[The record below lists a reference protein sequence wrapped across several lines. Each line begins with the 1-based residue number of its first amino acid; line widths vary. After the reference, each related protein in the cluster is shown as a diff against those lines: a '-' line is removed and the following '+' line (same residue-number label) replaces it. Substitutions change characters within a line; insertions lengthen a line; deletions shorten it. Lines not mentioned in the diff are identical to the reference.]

1 MAYQTDKVER
11 VDKLYQQ
18 FISGWFA
25 GITAVITSHPFDTY
39 KTYIQQNKVMPD
51 YKLRTLYRG
60 LSAPLLGV
68 GFEKAVVFGI
78 YESTITHTSK
88 WCKNIYGDNMYAL
101 IASNAMSGGL
111 SGMCA
116 SFIVT
121 PFERIKILL
130 QTGPNTA
137 TALPNTAAPATNTAA
152 PNTATATPN
161 TASVPNVR
169 SIFQGLSAT
178 FYRETPGF
186 AIYFSTYNYLKYK
199 YEQDNKKKLGLVNSF
214 IYGGIAGSTSWLFI
228 YPQDRIKTKIQA
240 LKDTNMSFKEGFNEI
255 VKKEGIKGLYKGFS
269 YALLRAIPL
278 HATAFMTME
287 MCKKWF

>member
-1 MAYQTDKVER
+1 MTLQTDR
-11 VDKLYQQ
+11 RYQQ
-18 FISGWFA
+18 FINGWVA
-25 GITAVITSHPFDTY
+25 GISSVIISHPFDTY
-39 KTYIQQNKVMPD
+39 KTHIQENKIMPD

-68 GFEKAVVFGI
+68 GFEKAVVFGV
-78 YESTITHTSK
+78 YESSIMHTSK
-88 WCKNIYGDNMYAL
+88 WCKNIYGDNMYAFV
-101 IASNAMSGGL
+101 ASNAMSGGL

-121 PFERIKILL
+121 PFERFKILL
-130 QTGPNTA
+130 QTASAPTNPTA
-137 TALPNTAAPATNTAA
+137 TNPTTCPASA
-152 PNTATATPN
+152 PNI
-161 TASVPNVR
+161 R

-199 YEQDNKKKLGLVNSF
+199 YEQDNKKKLGLANSF
-214 IYGGIAGSTSWLFI
+214 IYGGLAGTTSWIFI

-240 LKDTNMSFKEGFNEI
+240 LRDTHMSFKEGFNEI
-255 VKKEGIKGLYKGFS
+255 VKKEGITGLYKGFS

>member
-1 MAYQTDKVER
+1 MTLQTDRK
-11 VDKLYQQ
+11 YQQ
-18 FISGWFA
+18 FINGWVA
-25 GITAVITSHPFDTY
+25 GISAVIISHPFDTY
-39 KTYIQQNKVMPD
+39 KTHIQENKIMPN
-51 YKLRTLYRG
+51 YKLRTLYKG

-68 GFEKAVVFGI
+68 GFEKAVVFGV
-78 YESTITHTSK
+78 YESSIMHTSK
-88 WCKNIYGDNMYAL
+88 WCKNIYGDNMYAFV
-101 IASNAMSGGL
+101 ASNAMSGGL

-130 QTGPNTA
+130 QT
-137 TALPNTAAPATNTAA
+137 APPSSTT
-152 PNTATATPN
+152 TPN
-161 TASVPNVR
+161 PSSTSPASAPNVR

-214 IYGGIAGSTSWLFI
+214 IYGGLAGTTSWIFI

-240 LKDTNMSFKEGFNEI
+240 LRDTHMSFKEGFNEI
-255 VKKEGIKGLYKGFS
+255 VKKEGITGLYKGFS

-287 MCKKWF
+287 MCKKLF

>member
-1 MAYQTDKVER
+1 MTLQTEKS
-11 VDKLYQQ
+11 YQQ
-18 FISGWFA
+18 FINGWVA
-25 GITAVITSHPFDTY
+25 GVTAVIISHPFDTY
-39 KTYIQQNKVMPD
+39 KTHIQENKVMPN
-51 YKLRTLYRG
+51 YKLKTLYRG

-68 GFEKAVVFGI
+68 GFEKAVVFGV
-78 YESTITHTSK
+78 YESSILHTEK
-88 WCKNIYGDNMYAL
+88 WCKSVLGDNTSAL
-101 IASNAMSGGL
+101 VASNALSGGL

-121 PFERIKILL
+121 PFERMKILL
-130 QTGPNTA
+130 QTNTV
-137 TALPNTAAPATNTAA
+137 TSTKP
-152 PNTATATPN
+152 
-161 TASVPNVR
+161 VVVR
-169 SIFQGLSAT
+169 GIFQGLSAT

-199 YEQDNKKKLGLVNSF
+199 YEKDNRKKLGFVNSF
-214 IYGGIAGSTSWLFI
+214 IYGGIAGATSWLFI

-255 VKKEGIKGLYKGFS
+255 IKKEGVKALYKGFS

>member
-1 MAYQTDKVER
+1 MTLQTDR
-11 VDKLYQQ
+11 RYQQ
-18 FISGWFA
+18 FINGWIA
-25 GITAVITSHPFDTY
+25 GISAVIVSHPFDTY
-39 KTYIQQNKVMPD
+39 KTHIQENKIMPN
-51 YKLRTLYRG
+51 YKLRTLYKG
-60 LSAPLLGV
+60 ISAPLLGV
-68 GFEKAVVFGI
+68 GFEKAVVFGV
-78 YESTITHTSK
+78 YESTIMHTSK
-88 WCKNIYGDNMYAL
+88 WCKSIWGDNMYAFV
-101 IASNAMSGGL
+101 ASNAMSGGL

-130 QTGPNTA
+130 QTASTTPKPSIIA
-137 TALPNTAAPATNTAA
+137 TPST
-152 PNTATATPN
+152 TATPLG
-161 TASVPNVR
+161 TNVR

-199 YEQDNKKKLGLVNSF
+199 YEQDNKKRLGLVNSF
-214 IYGGIAGSTSWLFI
+214 IYGGIAGSTSWIFI

-240 LKDTNMSFKEGFNEI
+240 LRDTHMSFKECFNEI
-255 VKKEGIKGLYKGFS
+255 VKKEGINGLYKGFS

-287 MCKKWF
+287 MCKKLF

>member
-1 MAYQTDKVER
+1 MVLQ
-11 VDKLYQQ
+11 VDRSYQQ
-18 FISGWFA
+18 FINGWIA

-39 KTYIQQNKVMPD
+39 KTHIQENKVIPN

-68 GFEKAVVFGI
+68 GFEKAVVFGV
-78 YESTITHTSK
+78 YESSIKYTHK
-88 WCKNIYGDNMYAL
+88 LCKNIWDDNLYTL
-101 IASNAMSGGL
+101 LVSNALSGGL

-121 PFERIKILL
+121 PFERVKILL
-130 QTGPNTA
+130 QTS
-137 TALPNTAAPATNTAA
+137 TN
-152 PNTATATPN
+152 NISN
-161 TASVPNVR
+161 KNLYKRDFWQEYKSIFQGYR

-186 AIYFSTYNYLKYK
+186 AIYFSTYNYLKHN
-199 YEQDNKKKLGLVNSF
+199 YENDNKKIGLVNSF

-255 VKKEGIKGLYKGFS
+255 VKKEGIMSLYKGFS

-287 MCKKWF
+287 MCKKWL

>member
-1 MAYQTDKVER
+1 MALQTDR
-11 VDKLYQQ
+11 RYQQ
-18 FISGWFA
+18 FINGWIA
-25 GITAVITSHPFDTY
+25 GISAVIISHPFDTY
-39 KTYIQQNKVMPD
+39 KTHIQENKIMPN
-51 YKLRTLYRG
+51 YKLRTLYKG

-68 GFEKAVVFGI
+68 GFEKAVVFGV
-78 YESTITHTSK
+78 YESSITHTSK
-88 WCKNIYGDNMYAL
+88 WCKSIWGDNMYAL
-101 IASNAMSGGL
+101 VASNAMSGGL

-130 QTGPNTA
+130 QTAIPNSA
-137 TALPNTAAPATNTAA
+137 TTTNPLGT
-152 PNTATATPN
+152 NI
-161 TASVPNVR
+161 R

-199 YEQDNKKKLGLVNSF
+199 YEQDNEKKLGLVNSF
-214 IYGGIAGSTSWLFI
+214 IYGGISGTTSWIFI

-240 LKDTNMSFKEGFNEI
+240 LRDTHMSFKEGFNEI
-255 VKKEGIKGLYKGFS
+255 VKKEGIKALYKGFS

-287 MCKKWF
+287 MCKKLF

>member
-11 VDKLYQQ
+11 ADRTYQQ

-130 QTGPNTA
+130 QTGPNTT
-137 TALPNTAAPATNTAA
+137 TALPNTAL
-152 PNTATATPN
+152 N
-161 TASVPNVR
+161 TASAPNVR

-199 YEQDNKKKLGLVNSF
+199 YEQDNRKKLGLVNSF
-214 IYGGIAGSTSWLFI
+214 IYGGLAGTTSWLFI

-240 LKDTNMSFKEGFNEI
+240 LRDTHMSFKEGFNEI
-255 VKKEGIKGLYKGFS
+255 VKKEGITGLYKGFS

-287 MCKKWF
+287 LCKKWF

>member
-1 MAYQTDKVER
+1 MAFQIDRK
-11 VDKLYQQ
+11 YQQ
-18 FISGWFA
+18 FINGWIA
-25 GITAVITSHPFDTY
+25 GISAVIISHPFDTY
-39 KTYIQQNKVMPD
+39 KTHIQENKIMPN
-51 YKLRTLYRG
+51 YKLRTLYKG

-68 GFEKAVVFGI
+68 GFEKAVVFGV
-78 YESTITHTSK
+78 YESTIMHTNK
-88 WCKNIYGDNMYAL
+88 WCKSIWGDNMYAFV
-101 IASNAMSGGL
+101 ASNAMSGGL

-130 QTGPNTA
+130 QTAPPSAPSNT
-137 TALPNTAAPATNTAA
+137 TNPSSPLGT
-152 PNTATATPN
+152 NI
-161 TASVPNVR
+161 R

-214 IYGGIAGSTSWLFI
+214 IYGGIAGTTSWIFI

-240 LKDTNMSFKEGFNEI
+240 LRDTHMSFTEGFNEI
-255 VKKEGIKGLYKGFS
+255 VKKEGITGLYKGFS

>member
-1 MAYQTDKVER
+1 MTLQTDR
-11 VDKLYQQ
+11 PYQQ
-18 FISGWFA
+18 FINGWCA
-25 GITAVITSHPFDTY
+25 GISAVIISHPFDTY
-39 KTYIQQNKVMPD
+39 KTHIQENKVMPN

-60 LSAPLLGV
+60 LSPPLLGV
-68 GFEKAVVFGI
+68 GFEKAVVFGV
-78 YESTITHTSK
+78 YESSILYTSK
-88 WCKNIYGDNMYAL
+88 WCKNVWGDNVHSL
-101 IASNAMSGGL
+101 VASNFLSGGL

-130 QTGPNTA
+130 QT
-137 TALPNTAAPATNTAA
+137 APIN
-152 PNTATATPN
+152 PINPIN
-161 TASVPNVR
+161 PTASTSPTVR
-169 SIFQGLSAT
+169 GIFQGLSAT

-214 IYGGIAGSTSWLFI
+214 IYGGIAGTTSWIFI

-240 LKDTNMSFKEGFNEI
+240 LKDTSMSFKDGYNEI
-255 VKKEGIKGLYKGFS
+255 VKKEGMKSLYKGFS

-287 MCKKWF
+287 FCKKFL

>member
-1 MAYQTDKVER
+1 MVLQ
-11 VDKLYQQ
+11 VDKSYQQ
-18 FISGWFA
+18 FINGWVA
-25 GITAVITSHPFDTY
+25 GVTAVITSHPFDTY
-39 KTYIQQNKVMPD
+39 KTHIQENKVIPN
-51 YKLRTLYRG
+51 YKLTTLYRG

-68 GFEKAVVFGI
+68 GFEKAVVFGV
-78 YESTITHTSK
+78 YESSIKYTNELCS
-88 WCKNIYGDNMYAL
+88 NIWNDKLNVL
-101 IASNAMSGGL
+101 VASNAISGGL

-121 PFERIKILL
+121 PFERVKILL
-130 QTGPNTA
+130 QTSKNLHHRDFWRGQEYGFK
-137 TALPNTAAPATNTAA
+137 
-152 PNTATATPN
+152 
-161 TASVPNVR
+161 

-186 AIYFSTYNYLKYK
+186 AIYFSTYNYLKYN
-199 YEQDNKKKLGLVNSF
+199 YEHDNKKIGLVNSF

-255 VKKEGIKGLYKGFS
+255 VKKEGIMSLYKGFS

-287 MCKKWF
+287 MCKKWL

>member
-1 MAYQTDKVER
+1 MVLQTDRK
-11 VDKLYQQ
+11 YQQ
-18 FISGWFA
+18 FINGWVA
-25 GITAVITSHPFDTY
+25 GISAVIVSHPFDTY
-39 KTYIQQNKVMPD
+39 KTHIQENKIMPD

-88 WCKNIYGDNMYAL
+88 WCKNIYGDNMYAFV
-101 IASNAMSGGL
+101 ASNAMSGGL

-130 QTGPNTA
+130 QTGPATINPTA
-137 TALPNTAAPATNTAA
+137 PMA
-152 PNTATATPN
+152 
-161 TASVPNVR
+161 PNVR

>member
-1 MAYQTDKVER
+1 MALQTDK
-11 VDKLYQQ
+11 LHQQ
-18 FISGWFA
+18 FLNGWIA
-25 GITAVITSHPFDTY
+25 GISAVVISHPFDTY
-39 KTYIQQNKVMPD
+39 KTHIQENKIMPN

-68 GFEKAVVFGI
+68 GFEKAVVFGV
-78 YESTITHTSK
+78 YESSITHTRK
-88 WCKNIYGDNMYAL
+88 WCNSIWGDNISAFV
-101 IASNAMSGGL
+101 ASNALSGGL

-130 QTGPNTA
+130 QTASTTNSITVSTTGP
-137 TALPNTAAPATNTAA
+137 
-152 PNTATATPN
+152 
-161 TASVPNVR
+161 SVPNIR

-199 YEQDNKKKLGLVNSF
+199 YEQNNKKKLGLVNSF

-240 LKDTNMSFKEGFNEI
+240 LKDTNMSFNQGFNEI
-255 VKKEGIKGLYKGFS
+255 IKKEGVKGLYKGFS

-287 MCKKWF
+287 MCKKWL

>member
-1 MAYQTDKVER
+1 MTLQTDKR
-11 VDKLYQQ
+11 YQQ
-18 FISGWFA
+18 FINGWIA
-25 GITAVITSHPFDTY
+25 GISAVIVSHPFDTY
-39 KTYIQQNKVMPD
+39 KTHIQENKIMPD

-68 GFEKAVVFGI
+68 GFEKAVVFGV
-78 YESTITHTSK
+78 YESSIMHTNK
-88 WCKNIYGDNMYAL
+88 WCKSIWGDNMYAFV
-101 IASNAMSGGL
+101 ASNAMSGGL

-130 QTGPNTA
+130 QTASAPINPTA
-137 TALPNTAAPATNTAA
+137 TNPATC
-152 PNTATATPN
+152 P
-161 TASVPNVR
+161 ASAPNVR

-214 IYGGIAGSTSWLFI
+214 IYGGLAGSTSWLFI

-240 LKDTNMSFKEGFNEI
+240 LRDTHMSFKEGFNEI
-255 VKKEGIKGLYKGFS
+255 VKKEGITGLYKGFS

>member
-1 MAYQTDKVER
+1 MAQKTEKTQ
-11 VDKLYQQ
+11 QQ
-18 FISGWFA
+18 FINGWVA
-25 GITAVITSHPFDTY
+25 GISAVIISHPFDTY
-39 KTYIQQNKVMPD
+39 KTHIQENKVMPN
-51 YKLRTLYRG
+51 YKLKTLYRG

-68 GFEKAVVFGI
+68 GFEKAVVFGV
-78 YESTITHTSK
+78 YESSILHTGK
-88 WCKNIYGDNMYAL
+88 WCKSIWGDNVSAL
-101 IASNAMSGGL
+101 VASNALSGGL

-121 PFERIKILL
+121 PFERMKILL
-130 QTGPNTA
+130 QTTPITPVTSPDHKNMLRPNI
-137 TALPNTAAPATNTAA
+137 
-152 PNTATATPN
+152 
-161 TASVPNVR
+161 R
-169 SIFQGLSAT
+169 GIFQGLSAT

-186 AIYFSTYNYLKYK
+186 AIYFSTYNYLKYR
-199 YEQDNKKKLGLVNSF
+199 YEQKNRQKLGFVNSF
-214 IYGGIAGSTSWLFI
+214 IYGGIAGATSWLFI

>member
-1 MAYQTDKVER
+1 MVLQTDKVLKTNR
-11 VDKLYQQ
+11 PYQQ
-18 FISGWFA
+18 FINGWVA
-25 GITAVITSHPFDTY
+25 GVTAVIISHPFDTY
-39 KTYIQQNKVMPD
+39 KTHIQENKVMPN
-51 YKLRTLYRG
+51 YKLRTFYRG

-68 GFEKAVVFGI
+68 GFEKAVVFGV
-78 YESTITHTSK
+78 YESSIKYTST
-88 WCKNIYGDNMYAL
+88 WCKNVCGDNEYAL
-101 IASNAMSGGL
+101 VASNALSGGL

-121 PFERIKILL
+121 PFERVKILL
-130 QTGPNTA
+130 QTTTPTPM
-137 TALPNTAAPATNTAA
+137 TPLTTTTTPLTTTTTPLTPTN
-152 PNTATATPN
+152 PLII
-161 TASVPNVR
+161 R
-169 SIFQGLSAT
+169 GIFQGLSAT

-199 YEQDNKKKLGLVNSF
+199 YEKDNNIGLVNSF

-240 LKDTNMSFKEGFNEI
+240 LKDTNMTFKEGYNEI
-255 VKKEGIKGLYKGFS
+255 VKKEGVMALYKGFS

-287 MCKKWF
+287 ICKKWF

>member
-1 MAYQTDKVER
+1 MVLQTDKVLKTDR
-11 VDKLYQQ
+11 PYQQ
-18 FISGWFA
+18 FINGWVA
-25 GITAVITSHPFDTY
+25 GVTAVIISHPFDTY
-39 KTYIQQNKVMPD
+39 KTHIQENKVMPN
-51 YKLRTLYRG
+51 YKLRTFYRG

-68 GFEKAVVFGI
+68 GFEKAVVFGV
-78 YESTITHTSK
+78 YESSIKYTST
-88 WCKNIYGDNMYAL
+88 WCKNVCGDNEYAL
-101 IASNAMSGGL
+101 VASNALSGGL

-121 PFERIKILL
+121 PFERVKILL
-130 QTGPNTA
+130 QTT
-137 TALPNTAAPATNTAA
+137 TTT
-152 PNTATATPN
+152 
-161 TASVPNVR
+161 VR
-169 SIFQGLSAT
+169 GIFQGLSAT

-199 YEQDNKKKLGLVNSF
+199 YEKDNKKQLGLVNSF

-240 LKDTNMSFKEGFNEI
+240 LKDTNMTFKEGYNEI
-255 VKKEGIKGLYKGFS
+255 VKKEGVMALYKGFS

-287 MCKKWF
+287 ICKKRFL